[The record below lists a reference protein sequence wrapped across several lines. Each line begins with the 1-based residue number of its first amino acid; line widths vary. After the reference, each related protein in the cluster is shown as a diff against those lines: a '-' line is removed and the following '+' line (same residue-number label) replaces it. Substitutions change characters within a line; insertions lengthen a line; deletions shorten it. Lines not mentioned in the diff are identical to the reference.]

1 MNNGRK
7 DSKSDAM
14 LGCDDMEA
22 AISRL
27 RDLLDAA
34 ETYLRHAFYESAAT
48 LHLELAQ
55 ARERAWTDDF
65 RRKFFRR
72 DRWKKN

>member
-1 MNNGRK
+1 MGGR
-7 DSKSDAM
+7 SKSDAR

-34 ETYLRHAFYESAAT
+34 ETYRRHAFYESAAI

-55 ARERAWTDDF
+55 AMERAWTGFEEILDCLDE
-65 RRKFFRR
+65 
-72 DRWKKN
+72 

>member
-1 MNNGRK
+1 MKYPDGSI
-7 DSKSDAM
+7 SKLDPMIA
-14 LGCDDMEA
+14 CDDMEV

-34 ETYLRHAFYESAAT
+34 ESYRRHAYYESAAA

-55 ARERAWTDDF
+55 AAERAWTGFEEILEDLDE
-65 RRKFFRR
+65 
-72 DRWKKN
+72 

>member
-1 MNNGRK
+1 MKYPDGTI
-7 DSKSDAM
+7 SKIAPM
-14 LGCDDMEA
+14 LACDDMEA

-34 ETYLRHAFYESAAT
+34 ESYRRHAYYESAAA

-55 ARERAWTDDF
+55 AMERAWTGFEEILEDLDE
-65 RRKFFRR
+65 
-72 DRWKKN
+72 